1 MKTHTN
7 TKGYLLYECHGYKRR
22 HECRYVK
29 EKEPALKPMRRGSLL
44 NFVREE
50 DMRSDS
56 SSSPMD
62 PCISDLENKAA
73 EHVEADVRVVILT

>member
-1 MKTHTN
+1 
-7 TKGYLLYECHGYKRR
+7 
-22 HECRYVK
+22 
-29 EKEPALKPMRRGSLL
+29 MRMGSLL
-44 NFVREE
+44 NFMREE